1 MLRWPLATRVGFLFQ
16 LGVDPR
22 IVKAALEKMNP
33 TPRGLAPAV
42 AAADALVNATNP
54 AKVSQGRIVSDV
66 SVKSGRER
74 RARAHLT
81 KLPMTE
87 LIQPAPQ
94 HGTMRSRS
102 MFELCRPMPVLS
114 GQLLTLA

>member
-1 MLRWPLATRVGFLFQ
+1 MCARTFSSVG
-16 LGVDPR
+16 VA
-22 IVKAALEKMNP
+22 VELEP
-33 TPRGLAPAV
+33 H
-42 AAADALVNATNP
+42 
-54 AKVSQGRIVSDV
+54 
-66 SVKSGRER
+66 
-74 RARAHLT
+74 RARARATHLT

-102 MFELCRPMPVLS
+102 MFELWRPIPVLS

>member
-1 MLRWPLATRVGFLFQ
+1 MGLSRSGRSAYLR
-16 LGVDPR
+16 
-22 IVKAALEKMNP
+22 E
-33 TPRGLAPAV
+33 RGPKGER
-42 AAADALVNATNP
+42 DALKNVCARTF
-54 AKVSQGRIVSDV
+54 S
-66 SVKSGRER
+66 SVGVAVEL
-74 RARAHLT
+74 RARARALTHLT

>member
-1 MLRWPLATRVGFLFQ
+1 MGKRARESELLRAFAFSRCVTH
-16 LGVDPR
+16 
-22 IVKAALEKMNP
+22 
-33 TPRGLAPAV
+33 TPRPRA
-42 AAADALVNATNP
+42 
-54 AKVSQGRIVSDV
+54 Q
-66 SVKSGRER
+66 

>member
-1 MLRWPLATRVGFLFQ
+1 MGLSRSGRSAYLR
-16 LGVDPR
+16 
-22 IVKAALEKMNP
+22 E
-33 TPRGLAPAV
+33 RGPKGER
-42 AAADALVNATNP
+42 DALKNVCARTF
-54 AKVSQGRIVSDV
+54 S
-66 SVKSGRER
+66 SVGVAVELGPH
-74 RARAHLT
+74 RARARALTHLT

-102 MFELCRPMPVLS
+102 MFELWRPIPVLS